1 MSCQRGLSRPPC
13 RIVFSCI
20 SQKRHRVFKGS
31 NLDPQAGMVG
41 ALPLHQAGPTRLS
54 RCQSPRAEVD
64 FRLKKKK

>member
-41 ALPLHQAGPTRLS
+41 ALPLHQAMYYERLGPTV
-54 RCQSPRAEVD
+54 SPRPPATQ
-64 FRLKKKK
+64 